1 METELPKISTISE
14 FTPETFKQYVE
25 YVNVMRHNQKRW
37 FSSHK
42 PDALEISKKMEKE
55 LDAFNGRLL
64 NPVPSLFD

>member
-1 METELPKISTISE
+1 METELPKISTMAE

-37 FSSHK
+37 FRTKKS
-42 PDALEISKKMEKE
+42 DALEISRQMEKE
-55 LDAFNGRLL
+55 LDDFNGRLL

>member
-1 METELPKISTISE
+1 METELPRISTISE

-37 FSSHK
+37 FRTKKS
-42 PDALEISKKMEKE
+42 DALDISRQMEKE
-55 LDAFNGRLL
+55 LDDFNGRLL